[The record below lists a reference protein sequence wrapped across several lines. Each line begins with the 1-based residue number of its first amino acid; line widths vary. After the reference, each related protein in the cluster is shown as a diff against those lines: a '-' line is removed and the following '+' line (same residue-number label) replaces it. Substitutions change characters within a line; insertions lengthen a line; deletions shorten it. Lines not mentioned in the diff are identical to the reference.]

1 MSDKEL
7 IIKLTILKKRI
18 LRSNLNTIEKRDY
31 TLALDE
37 TIRKFSEKKNCFWR
51 KLFDNMIILAIWII
65 INLILW
71 GVLGGR

>member
-37 TIRKFSEKKNCFWR
+37 TIRKFSEKKNSFWR
-51 KLFDNMIILAIWII
+51 KLIDNMIILAIWII

-71 GVLGGR
+71 GVLGG